1 MSLSFCIVN
10 CVGIFIVTQSGQN
23 RKTVKKKKTLRGSKN
38 ETSQSYQHSPTI
50 FGFITWPFTEAL
62 LGWGRKTAC
71 LAANFPQSSAVGM
84 LILGVIINLASFLV
98 ALSPLT
104 GPLSAPA
111 GCCVLNMLFIFNQVL
126 Q

>member
-10 CVGIFIVTQSGQN
+10 CVGIFIVNQSGQN
-23 RKTVKKKKTLRGSKN
+23 RKTVKKKKKTLRGSKN

-62 LGWGRKTAC
+62 LGWGKKTAR
-71 LAANFPQSSAVGM
+71 LAANFPQSSAVGI
-84 LILGVIINLASFLV
+84 LILGVIIKLV

-104 GPLSAPA
+104 GPLSPPA
-111 GCCVLNMLFIFNQVL
+111 GCCVPYMIFIFNQVH